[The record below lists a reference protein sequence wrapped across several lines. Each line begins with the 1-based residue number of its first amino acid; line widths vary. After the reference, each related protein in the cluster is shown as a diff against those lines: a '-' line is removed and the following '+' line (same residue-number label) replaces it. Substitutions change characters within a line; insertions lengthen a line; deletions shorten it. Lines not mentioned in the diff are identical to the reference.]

1 MRGPKKRGAGRDATE
16 PQKNNSTGGNTG
28 VNYSLFQVIHWD
40 GFSYHQSVKAW
51 GKANW
56 LTEEFEAHLLK
67 SNNPGKDEGEL

>member
-1 MRGPKKRGAGRDATE
+1 MRRPKKRGAGRDATE
-16 PQKNNSTGGNTG
+16 PQKIHLTGENLG

-56 LTEEFEAHLLK
+56 LTEEFEAHLSK